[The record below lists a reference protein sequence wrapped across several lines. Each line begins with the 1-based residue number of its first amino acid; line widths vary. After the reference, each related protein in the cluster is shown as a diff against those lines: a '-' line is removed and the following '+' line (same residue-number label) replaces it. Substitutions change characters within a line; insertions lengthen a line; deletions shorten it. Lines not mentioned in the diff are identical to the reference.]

1 MSIDPVAEIPVP
13 DALDL
18 VVEVADMMAI
28 FAAQRLARVDAMRRE
43 ALEDAARHGRELT
56 DVIERGVRL
65 ELATALRI
73 TEFAAGELIQ
83 QSDALVHRYPAV
95 LASLGGAA
103 MTERHA
109 EILVSGLDEVEPEM
123 RDELL
128 PRALE
133 LAELQ
138 QVGTFRRSLRR
149 LIDYARSVTLAER
162 QEEALAKRR
171 SVIEQVD
178 DGMAWLHL
186 LIPAVEARA
195 IDGRATAIAKVIVA
209 QDGETR
215 TLDQAR
221 ADVMCDLL
229 IEGRTDVH
237 PAEAHGIRANVV
249 VTVPALALLA
259 EDDAAR
265 AAAGMEPAV
274 VEGLGPIPLERA
286 RELCGG
292 ADGWMRVLTH
302 PETGAVLSVGRGL
315 YRTPPSLRRIVLWR
329 ADRCMGPGCGMPA
342 SRCEVDHTVAWEHG
356 GSTSLDNLAPI
367 CRGHHRLKHH
377 GGWQVRQVL
386 GGSARVDVPGREAV
400 RRGARATGSGVPPVG
415 GRRCA
420 FLNLRRSRGPMR
432 ATRKSLPRQRE
443 GSTLGA

>member
-1 MSIDPVAEIPVP
+1 MSINPLPEIPVP

-28 FAAQRLARVDAMRRE
+28 FAAQRFARVDAMRRE

-65 ELATALRI
+65 ELAAALRI
-73 TEFAAGELIQ
+73 TEFAAGELIRQ
-83 QSDALVHRYPAV
+83 ADALVHRYPAV
-95 LASLGGAA
+95 LASLGRAA

-109 EILVSGLDEVEPEM
+109 EILVSGLDEVEPEL

-133 LAELQ
+133 LAESQ

-149 LIDYARSVTLAER
+149 LIDRARSVTLAER
-162 QEEALAKRR
+162 HEEALAKRR

-186 LIPAVEARA
+186 HIPAVEARA
-195 IDGRATAIAKVIVA
+195 IDGRATAIAQVIVA
-209 QDGETR
+209 QDGEIR

-229 IEGRTDVH
+229 IDGRTDVH

-292 ADGWMRVLTH
+292 ADGWMRILTH
-302 PETGAVLSVGRGL
+302 PETGAVLSVGRIL
-315 YRTPPSLRRIVLWR
+315 YRTPPSLRRIVMWR

-342 SRCEVDHTVAWEHG
+342 SRCEIDHTIAWEDG

-367 CRGHHRLKHH
+367 CRGHHRVKHH
-377 GGWQVRQVL
+377 GGWQVRQVPDS
-386 GGSARVDVPGREAV
+386 GGVLEWTSPA
-400 RRGARATGSGVPPVG
+400 
-415 GRRCA
+415 GRRY
-420 FLNLRRSRGPMR
+420 LVEPERRVPVFRPSSVADAPF
-432 ATRKSLPRQRE
+432 
-443 GSTLGA
+443 